1 MKNANSILLT
11 GDKGMVKKQVWV
23 LTKGQQ
29 KITEVIITLGR
40 QKTKEKVETVVKRQ
54 AKRSKHKSK
63 TQSAAVQKG

>member
-1 MKNANSILLT
+1 
-11 GDKGMVKKQVWV
+11 MVKKQVWV

-29 KITEVIITLGR
+29 KITEVIISLGT

-63 TQSAAVQKG
+63 TQSAEVQKG